1 MSTET
6 KMYLDPEPSSSSFYF
21 GGYRVRFGSCSPR
34 IVKGI
39 NKNPRFIYTN
49 KNKNVNTA
57 TISKNTNR

>member
-6 KMYLDPEPSSSSFYF
+6 KMKTPFASTGLYNWFFMGTKPH
-21 GGYRVRFGSCSPR
+21 

-39 NKNPRFIYTN
+39 NKNPRFIHTN
-49 KNKNVNTA
+49 KNKNANTA